1 MIRKTITLAA
11 CLLAGFVGTAS
22 AADITHQS
30 FDNIAFKTTRLSTN
44 ESNYLKLPT
53 QWAKDYGSRNKS
65 LKLAPQIAEM
75 VRLRVG
81 QVDNCNYCVI
91 FHTKDALDSGIA
103 PAKVSSISTWRRSEL
118 FSDKERA
125 ALAYAEALA
134 KVDNAAMPV
143 AYAQLDAVGYSA
155 TEKEE
160 LTNCAILMSVWSR
173 LFLAQGKTAYVADQ
187 TSNAAP
193 SK

>member
-1 MIRKTITLAA
+1 MRKTITLAA
-11 CLLAGFVGTAS
+11 CILAGAIGTAN
-22 AADITHQS
+22 AADIVHQS
-30 FDNIAFKTTRLSTN
+30 FDDIAFKTTRLSSN
-44 ESNYLKLPT
+44 ESGYLKLPT
-53 QWAKDYGSRNKS
+53 QWAKDYGSFNKS

-75 VRLRVG
+75 VRLRVS
-81 QVDNCNYCVI
+81 QVDNCNYCVV
-91 FHTKDALDSGIA
+91 FHTNDALETGIA
-103 PAKVSSISTWRRSEL
+103 PAKVNSIATWRSSEL

-134 KVDNAAMPV
+134 KVDHAAMPA

-160 LTNCAILMSVWSR
+160 MTNSAILMSVWSR
-173 LFLAQGKTAYVADQ
+173 IFLAQGKTSYVKDGASK
-187 TSNAAP
+187 TAP